1 MSFPGLY
8 NEVTHARNPP
18 KTINTSTVPC
28 AAVLTHTRNTSTSNW
43 CTPSTILKLI
53 LLLYL
58 FTYVFV
64 PIVPTARA
72 RTIPTAVQH
81 ALRTAIP
88 TYYNTA
94 DIRTYIYYVLK
105 KKVLLQGEDRYVLHL
120 LTFCTQVTHLF
131 LRMYV
136 LNVPTVDASTYLVPG
151 ILFSL
156 LFFLFHPIYCYLR
169 PSFSL
174 SLLVVTEILG
184 HIAGSTPTSPLRFV
198 PCILSREDFSSFFPG
213 RLTSNCAY
221 LARRSQQQ
229 RLILFLF
236 CKWVLKI
243 Q

>member
-156 LFFLFHPIYCYLR
+156 LFFFV
-169 PSFSL
+169 PSHLLLSSPFFFSL
-174 SLLVVTEILG
+174 
-184 HIAGSTPTSPLRFV
+184 P
-198 PCILSREDFSSFFPG
+198 PG
-213 RLTSNCAY
+213 RNWDPGSHRGLYSHLPTTFRA
-221 LARRSQQQ
+221 LHFIARRFQ
-229 RLILFLF
+229 LFLPWSTYVEL
-236 CKWVLKI
+236 CLPS
-243 Q
+243 